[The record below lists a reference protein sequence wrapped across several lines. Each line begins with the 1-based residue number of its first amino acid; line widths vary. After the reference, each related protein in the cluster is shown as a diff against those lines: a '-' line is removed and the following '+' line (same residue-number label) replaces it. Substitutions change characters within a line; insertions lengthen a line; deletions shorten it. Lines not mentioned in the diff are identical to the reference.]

1 MTNHKKACVI
11 GYPISHSLSPVIHN
25 YWLKKY
31 GIEGSYEAVEVA
43 PENLENF
50 LLNLDK
56 NGYRGCNITI
66 PHKERAF
73 EVLGTP
79 ELQNSRNPNLKLRSS
94 EVPEFQEP
102 LPAQVARLMG
112 AVNTIVVDENKNLVA
127 TNTDFLGFA
136 RNLIENAPEFDYD
149 KSTALILGAGGAG
162 KAIAFALASMQ
173 VPALVITNR
182 TREKA
187 EEIKNIMINNFGFP
201 ASNIEVIDWEMR
213 EEILPHINIVVNT
226 TSLGMVKKEGEK
238 DGRLEGEKDGSLE
251 GQKEINL
258 QSLKPSPLQTINL
271 KTLPPKSL
279 VTDIV
284 YNPLETELLKHAREL
299 GHIAVDGLGM
309 LLHQAAPG
317 FEAWFGKKPL
327 VDKGLRE
334 AVLSAMA
341 NR

>member
-1 MTNHKKACVI
+1 MTQIKKACVI

-31 GIEGSYEAVEVA
+31 GIEGSYEAVEVK

-50 LLNLDK
+50 LINLDK

-66 PHKERAF
+66 PHKEKAY
-73 EVLGTP
+73 EII
-79 ELQNSRNPNLKLRSS
+79 QSS
-94 EVPEFQEP
+94 VFSPQPSAEEET

-112 AVNTIVVDENKNLVA
+112 AVNTIVVGENKNLIA

-187 EEIKNIMINNFGFP
+187 KEIRNIMINNFAFP
-201 ASNIEVIDWEMR
+201 KENIEVIDWEMR

-226 TSLGMVKKEGEK
+226 TSLGMAHRSSSIVNGNEQDSKSINDK
-238 DGRLEGEKDGSLE
+238 RL
-251 GQKEINL
+251 
-258 QSLKPSPLQTINL
+258 TMNL
-271 KTLPPKSL
+271 KNLPPKSL

-284 YNPLETELLKHAREL
+284 YNPLETDLLKQAKQL

-327 VDKGLRE
+327 VDKGLRD
-334 AVLSAMA
+334 AVLSAMSS
-341 NR
+341 